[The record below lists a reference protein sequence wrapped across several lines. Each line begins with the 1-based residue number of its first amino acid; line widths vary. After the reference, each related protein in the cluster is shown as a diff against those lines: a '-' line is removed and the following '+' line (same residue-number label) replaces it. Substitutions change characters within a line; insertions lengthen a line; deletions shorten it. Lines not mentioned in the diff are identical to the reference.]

1 VTPEPLLEA
10 LRHARVLDSQGR
22 PGGYGRRVPGATS
35 TTTPAAATLPSGV
48 PHLLRAVERYI
59 TRLGAQ
65 FAGAITYFSVL
76 AVIPILMFGFSAAGL
91 VLTVT
96 RPELLL
102 PLTDA
107 IADAL
112 GTADPATRQQIL
124 DIVRSALGNWRSIGV
139 LGLVSAIYSGAGWMG
154 NLKNAVRAQ
163 WRPEF
168 DVQGEGGNVL
178 LLTLKIYAVNLLQ
191 LLLLLLAMA
200 VTFSLAAFS
209 TTFAGTLVRHLG
221 LADVG
226 WLEPLLRLVPV
237 AFSIGAGFVLF
248 LFLYTVLPETREPGP
263 TVRRGAL
270 VGAVGLALLQ
280 YLSTFLVGLFSGNRA
295 FAVFG
300 SVIALMLFL
309 NLFAQLIL
317 FMAAWIATAHH
328 PAAPT
333 HDEEEVVRFPL
344 VAPEATAEPAD
355 VTAGRRSGWLLGAA
369 TGAGLGAAVTWWFS
383 RRR

>member
-1 VTPEPLLEA
+1 MPELTPSTPP
-10 LRHARVLDSQGR
+10 ST
-22 PGGYGRRVPGATS
+22 PGTGQ
-35 TTTPAAATLPSGV
+35 LPSGV
-48 PHLLRAVERYI
+48 PHLLRAVERYL

-102 PLTDA
+102 PLADA
-107 IADAL
+107 IADTL
-112 GTADPATRQQIL
+112 GTADPATRLQIL
-124 DIVRSALGNWRSIGV
+124 DLVGRALSNWRSIGV

-168 DVQGEGGNVL
+168 DVQGQGGNVL

-191 LLLLLLAMA
+191 LVALLVAMA
-200 VTFSLAAFS
+200 ITFSLAAFS
-209 TTFAGTLVRHLG
+209 TNFAGTLLDHLG
-221 LADVG
+221 LAGIG
-226 WLEPLLRLVPV
+226 WLNPVLRLVPV
-237 AFSIGAGFVLF
+237 VFSIAAGFVLF
-248 LFLYTVLPETREPGP
+248 LFLYTVLPQTKEPRR

-270 VGAVGLALLQ
+270 IGAVGLAVLQ

-317 FMAAWIATAHH
+317 FMAAWIATADH
-328 PAAPT
+328 PAAPV
-333 HDEEEVVRFPL
+333 HVEEEVVRFPL
-344 VAPEATAEPAD
+344 VASAPAAEPAE

-369 TGAGLGAAVTWWFS
+369 AGAGLGAAVTWWLGRQRS
-383 RRR
+383 

>member
-1 VTPEPLLEA
+1 MPEATPPT
-10 LRHARVLDSQGR
+10 
-22 PGGYGRRVPGATS
+22 PPGA
-35 TTTPAAATLPSGV
+35 PTLPSGV

-76 AVIPILMFGFSAAGL
+76 AVIPILMFAFSVAGL

-102 PLTDA
+102 PLADA
-107 IADAL
+107 IADTL

-209 TTFAGTLVRHLG
+209 TTFAGTLVRYLG
-221 LADVG
+221 LDDVG
-226 WLEPLLRLVPV
+226 WLEPVLRLVPV
-237 AFSIGAGFVLF
+237 VFSIGAGYVLF
-248 LFLYTVLPETREPGP
+248 LFLYTVLPETREPRR

-270 VGAVGLALLQ
+270 VGAVGLAVLQ
-280 YLSTFLVGLFSGNRA
+280 YLSTFLVSLFSGNRA

-328 PAAPT
+328 PAAPLKGET
-333 HDEEEVVRFPL
+333 EVVRFPL
-344 VAPEATAEPAD
+344 AEPAGATTAVEPLA
-355 VTAGRRSGWLLGAA
+355 VTRGRRSGWLAGTAL
-369 TGAGLGAAVTWWFS
+369 GAGLGAGVTWWLA